1 MMSKMKT
8 AAGVALDGIEVRIA
22 DGRRQNVLA
31 DVLNN
36 PETARCTRFIPSKKQ
51 N

>member
-1 MMSKMKT
+1 MRTKMMT

-22 DGRRQNVLA
+22 DGRRQNVLT

-36 PETARCTRFIPSKKQ
+36 PETARCTRFHPLKSK
-51 N
+51 